1 MPASKTPFV
10 HFYSAH
16 GIIPTR
22 QDISD
27 LGRHIE
33 RRHSLYRHLGLPPG
47 TFHRASV
54 LEFGPGSGHN
64 AVVTGLLGPSR
75 YLLVDGNPPSLKST
89 NRVLKQH
96 CPRLNFQL
104 HQSSISSFRSK
115 EKFDIVLCEAVIPT
129 QKNPPAFL
137 RHVASFVRPGGV
149 LVFTCMDPISLLP
162 EMLRRWLAWNLVEDI
177 SDFDAKVARLVSFFR
192 PDLAALPGMSR
203 RPEDWVIDQILH
215 PWVGPLFSIPQA
227 LIALGNRGALLGCS
241 PRFLIDWRWYKSIV
255 GYRCADNSFAV
266 DSYYELGLNLM
277 DFRVRLPQT
286 ERSVVRRAENI
297 SQKIYD
303 GVFARERGQSTFSRQ
318 QMLPLLLALEK
329 LLRDQSP
336 QTHRSLNSFIRYLQ
350 SDMARESALTEFRK
364 WWGRGQQ
371 YVSCVMR

>member
-1 MPASKTPFV
+1 MPSSKIPFV
-10 HFYSAH
+10 YFYSTH

-27 LGRHIE
+27 LDRHVE
-33 RRHSLYRHLGLPPG
+33 RRCALYRHLGLPPG
-47 TFHRASV
+47 VFRCTSV

-64 AVVTGLLGPSR
+64 AVVTGLLGPDR
-75 YLLVDGNPPSLKST
+75 YLLVDGNPPSLHST
-89 NRVLKQH
+89 KKVLEQY
-96 CPRLNFQL
+96 CSGLNFEL
-104 HQSSISSFRSK
+104 RQSSILEFHSK

-129 QKNPPAFL
+129 QKNPPVFL

-149 LVFTCMDPISLLP
+149 VVFTCMDPISLLP
-162 EMLRRWLAWNLVEDI
+162 EMLRRWLAWNLVGDV
-177 SDFDAKVARLVSFFR
+177 SDFNGKVARLVEFFR

-227 LIALGNRGALLGCS
+227 LTALGSRGAVLGCS
-241 PRFLIDWRWYKSIV
+241 PRFLLDWRWYKSIV
-255 GYRCADNSFAV
+255 GSQSADISFAI

-277 DFRVRLPQT
+277 DFRVRLPQI
-286 ERSVVRRAENI
+286 RQSVVRRAVEI
-297 SQKIYD
+297 SQTIYD
-303 GVFARERGQSTFSRQ
+303 GVFARERGLAGFSRR
-318 QMLPLLLALEK
+318 QMLPHLLSLQK

-336 QTHRSLNSFIRYLQ
+336 KTARSLKSFIRYLQ
-350 SDMARESALTEFRK
+350 SDMSKESDLAEFHK